1 MKFNFTKKKWINIF
15 IIILIILFSYLI
27 CHELYYLAYNYSKS
41 TIKEGLTLQTIITQS
56 TIDCSNVDLN
66 SLCNTIVT
74 DISNIQIL
82 DNNISTIG
90 SSVNGLITT
99 YNNNNTNQNSDQSST
114 IETLKLSPINKL
126 PYFSCSTQNNDICI
140 NINNNIKN
148 INTINTNIQSIINT
162 INQYPDGSGN
172 MNSVTIQNI
181 TEQNSISPCPNS
193 SNIVNSTICQ
203 IVNTNI
209 NNIYTLSSN
218 IASLNNVVTNLQSD
232 QKNQANQANN
242 AGNNIASQVGI
253 SLQ

>member
-1 MKFNFTKKKWINIF
+1 MKFIFTKKKWINIF

-66 SLCNTIVT
+66 SLCNAIIT

-82 DNNISTIG
+82 DQNINTV
-90 SSVNGLITT
+90 VNKLNGFITY
-99 YNNNNTNQNSDQSST
+99 YNKTQNSDQSSS

-126 PYFSCSTQNNDICI
+126 PYFSCSTQNNDICR

-148 INTINTNIQSIINT
+148 INTINTNIQSTINT
-162 INQYPDGSGN
+162 INQFPDGSGN

-209 NNIYTLSSN
+209 NNIYTLIVN
-218 IASLNNVVTNLQSD
+218 IASLNNVVTNLQND
-232 QKNQANQANN
+232 QKDQANQASDQGSDITTR
-242 AGNNIASQVGI
+242 AGVYAQ
-253 SLQ
+253 